1 MNVLFV
7 GNQGNTGYR
16 FVKWLRASG
25 INACLAIPKNSH
37 LKRSLPEWQ
46 SPELKNSYPN
56 WIIQFRESR
65 YPYFRPNDKLKKISR
80 EYDILLTTGMYIL
93 PVLKLKK
100 PVGFLPVGAD
110 ITQVPFASD
119 SILKEIYS
127 YLYRKRI
134 GNVTRIFTEQK
145 DCVWAA
151 RLLGQ
156 GEKIEKIPFW
166 VDVNEIKEN
175 INNLLLKE
183 LQQKYKHY
191 DWVFYN
197 PSRKN
202 LNPEKVNYKGTEKL
216 LSAYSRFLQEHP
228 GKKIVMICG
237 LHGDDVNVFKEKV
250 EQLELGDAVEFV
262 DHMPLP
268 DLHAYMSLENLVV
281 FDQFTIDLT
290 ALGGV
295 TREAL
300 SLGRIVVTSTDV
312 DAGDFVEAYG
322 EDCPLLP
329 AFNEQQIYRRMK
341 EIIALSN
348 PEVVSRK
355 QKTMKWAEN
364 HLHWE
369 KRVDEFIRMLNKM
382 HKTV

>member
-1 MNVLFV
+1 MKILFV

-25 INACLAIPKNSH
+25 TNACLAIPKNSH

-46 SPELKNSYPN
+46 TPELKNGYPN
-56 WIIQFRESR
+56 WIIQFRERR
-65 YPYFRPNDKLKKISR
+65 YPYFLPNDKLKKLSR

-119 SILKEIYS
+119 SILEEIYS

-134 GNVTRIFTEQK
+134 RKVTRIFTEQK
-145 DCVWAA
+145 DCIWAA

-166 VDVNEIKEN
+166 VDVNEIKRN
-175 INNLLLKE
+175 INNVLLKE
-183 LQQKYKHY
+183 LQQKYKNY
-191 DWVFYN
+191 DCVFYN

-202 LNPEKVNYKGTEKL
+202 MNPEKVNYKGSEKL
-216 LSAYSRFLQEHP
+216 LRAYSRFIQNYS

-237 LHGDDVNVFKEKV
+237 LHGDDVDGFQQEVKKLRLSE
-250 EQLELGDAVEFV
+250 AVEFV
-262 DHMPLP
+262 DHLSLP
-268 DLHAYMSLENLVV
+268 DLHAYMALDNLVV
-281 FDQFTIDLT
+281 FDQFTRDLAT
-290 ALGGV
+290 LGGV
-295 TREAL
+295 AREAL

-312 DAGDFVEAYG
+312 ANHEFIESYG
-322 EDCPLLP
+322 KNCPLMP
-329 AFNEQQIYRRMK
+329 AFTEEQIYERMK
-341 EIIALSN
+341 EVVALTH
-348 PEVVSRK
+348 EEFVAKSREI
-355 QKTMKWAEN
+355 MHWSEN
-364 HLHWE
+364 YLHWE
-369 KRVDEFIRMLNKM
+369 KRIDEFIQVLNNM
-382 HKTV
+382 YKTT